1 MNILSIRSLLALSVT
16 ALLGAC
22 GGNLEPTATVQTAAM
37 VQTSLYAT
45 EAAAGAQGT
54 AGQAAGSQLPA
65 AQLPAAQAMSAQ
77 MAAAAQAAA
86 TDGPQPDC
94 APEGCKALRIIDANA
109 EMYRMEAQRRAAAG
123 EDDGNPAV

>member
-37 VQTSLYAT
+37 VQTSLDAT
-45 EAAAGAQGT
+45 QAIAGAQ
-54 AGQAAGSQLPA
+54 AGAVQAPGSQLPA
-65 AQLPAAQAMSAQ
+65 AQLPAAQALSAQ
-77 MAAAAQAAA
+77 AAAAQA
-86 TDGPQPDC
+86 DGPQPDC

-109 EMYRMEAQRRAAAG
+109 EMYRLEAQRRAAA

>member
-1 MNILSIRSLLALSVT
+1 MNTLSIRSLLALSVA

-37 VQTSLYAT
+37 VQTSLSVT
-45 EAAAGAQGT
+45 EAAAGAQGS
-54 AGQAAGSQLPA
+54 AAPGSQLPA

-94 APEGCKALRIIDANA
+94 APQGCKALRIIDANA
-109 EMYRMEAQRRAAAG
+109 EMYRLEAQRRAAA
-123 EDDGNPAV
+123 EENDNPAV